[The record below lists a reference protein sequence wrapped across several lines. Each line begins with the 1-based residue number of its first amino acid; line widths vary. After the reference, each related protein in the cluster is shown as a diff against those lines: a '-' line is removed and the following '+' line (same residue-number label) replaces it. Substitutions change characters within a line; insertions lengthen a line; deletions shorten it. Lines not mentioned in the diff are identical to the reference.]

1 MNSETVQCG
10 FPFLLHTSH
19 HNAKT
24 DDRKKRKTYK
34 NGDGGNRECGWELK
48 WLRCWSVLRL
58 FRFFRDCWWPRT
70 HLSALNSWTHSC
82 SYSLCSFACRCSF
95 IKFYFHLKIR
105 KIIERGG
112 GGCWELT
119 QGLGVH
125 PTVATPSSWHAE
137 ISNLRRWIH
146 VSATSKHNQ
155 RSFCAQNDKL
165 KLVSSSSAEIVV
177 LQDAVN
183 SWAQATLQPN
193 VGWAEL

>member
-1 MNSETVQCG
+1 MQFYKILFSFKN
-10 FPFLLHTSH
+10 
-19 HNAKT
+19 
-24 DDRKKRKTYK
+24 KK
-34 NGDGGNRECGWELK
+34 NNREK
-48 WLRCWSVLRL
+48 
-58 FRFFRDCWWPRT
+58 
-70 HLSALNSWTHSC
+70 
-82 SYSLCSFACRCSF
+82 
-95 IKFYFHLKIR
+95 
-105 KIIERGG
+105 GG
-112 GGCWELT
+112 GGWELT